1 MTTRRTSK
9 TSREPPFYV
18 SQNDAPAK
26 RKILVAA
33 LHLFVRDGLCET
45 SIRDIAK
52 TSGFS
57 NPALFKH
64 FESKEALSA
73 YLFESCYL
81 ELFRLLS
88 RAMRQERSF
97 TARQH
102 AAITAFMEALDR
114 DIDSVLF
121 VQETLRYFWP
131 KMPASARK
139 HSILSEVHKLLDA
152 GRKEGAVTDS
162 IDLGFLTNAWIGT
175 LQQFARTCYF
185 GASPQPSPAVTRV
198 LEELLTR
205 MVKA

>member
-1 MTTRRTSK
+1 MPTRRTPK
-9 TSREPPFYV
+9 TRPEPPFYV
-18 SQNDAPAK
+18 TQSDSPAK

-52 TSGFS
+52 ASGFS

-64 FESKEALSA
+64 FPSKEALSA
-73 YLFESCYL
+73 YLFECCYL

-88 RAMRQERSF
+88 RAMQPGRSF
-97 TARQH
+97 AARQH
-102 AAITAFMEALDR
+102 AVIAAFMDALDR

-131 KMPASARK
+131 KMPASVRK
-139 HSILSEVHKLLDA
+139 HSILDEVRKLLDA
-152 GRKEGAVTDS
+152 GRKEGAVTKS

-185 GASPQPSPAVTRV
+185 GASPQPSPAVART

-205 MVKA
+205 MVRV